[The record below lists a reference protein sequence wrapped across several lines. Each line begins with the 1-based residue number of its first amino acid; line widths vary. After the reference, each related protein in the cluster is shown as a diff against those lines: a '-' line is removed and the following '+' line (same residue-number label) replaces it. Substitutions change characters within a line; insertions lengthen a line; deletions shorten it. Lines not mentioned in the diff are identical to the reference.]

1 VHLVDGSGLSSDD
14 RATPYAF
21 VTYLARFPSTPN
33 GRNFSLL
40 LPANGSGT
48 LRKLA
53 NGLPAPGV
61 VRAKTGTLGN
71 AATLVGYL
79 GHKDGLIL
87 ISVMY
92 NGSRVYAA
100 KQQQWQL
107 FRLLGADGTMVPG
120 DSMAAEIGG
129 EDREPPH

>member
-1 VHLVDGSGLSSDD
+1 MS
-14 RATPYAF
+14 
-21 VTYLARFPSTPN
+21 
-33 GRNFSLL
+33 
-40 LPANGSGT
+40 
-48 LRKLA
+48 
-53 NGLPAPGV
+53 PGV

-92 NGSRVYAA
+92 NGGRVYAA
-100 KQQQWQL
+100 KQQQWKL
-107 FRLLGADGTMVPG
+107 FRILGADGTMVPG
-120 DSMAAEIGG
+120 DSVSAEMIGG